1 MFPVQYI
8 EPVFRPP
15 SEAHS
20 FILQVTN
27 GCSWNQ
33 CTFCEMYTQP
43 QKKFRARKDE
53 DIRQDLERMRQAYPG
68 VRRVF
73 LADGDAMVL
82 PVRRLKELLGLI
94 RETFPELER
103 VSSYCLPRNLNNK
116 TVDDLAELKA
126 LGLDLLYVGVESG
139 DDTVLTKVNKGESYA
154 SSLAALGK
162 IRDAGL
168 RSSVM
173 VLNGLGGRE
182 YSKQHA
188 LESARLMNEAQ
199 PDFLSTLV
207 VSFPMGD
214 ARLKE
219 TYPEFE
225 LPDQRE
231 LFEEMYLFLQHLEL
245 NNTVFRSDHASNYLV
260 LKGELGRDKARMLAQ
275 LEQAIHRPEQ
285 VMLRPEWARGL

>member
-1 MFPVQYI
+1 
-8 EPVFRPP
+8 
-15 SEAHS
+15 
-20 FILQVTN
+20 
-27 GCSWNQ
+27 
-33 CTFCEMYTQP
+33 
-43 QKKFRARKDE
+43 
-53 DIRQDLERMRQAYPG
+53 
-68 VRRVF
+68 
-73 LADGDAMVL
+73 
-82 PVRRLKELLGLI
+82 
-94 RETFPELER
+94 
-103 VSSYCLPRNLNNK
+103 
-116 TVDDLAELKA
+116 
-126 LGLDLLYVGVESG
+126 
-139 DDTVLTKVNKGESYA
+139 
-154 SSLAALGK
+154 
-162 IRDAGL
+162 
-168 RSSVM
+168 M
-173 VLNGLGGRE
+173 VLNGLGGRQ

-231 LFEEMYLFLQHLEL
+231 LFEEMRLFLQHLEL

-260 LKGELGRDKARMLAQ
+260 LKGELGRDKVSMLTQ